1 MKQTHR
7 SDSFDKLLNAKVRVT
22 FIDGAVKEG
31 TLKWKG
37 YRGDDVMKS
46 NTYYLAL
53 DEPMK
58 SNTYYLALDEPNG
71 PKFLSFRKC
80 HVRRIEAL

>member
-7 SDSFDKLLNAKVRVT
+7 SDSFDKLLNTKVRVT

-37 YRGDDVMKS
+37 YRGDDVMR
-46 NTYYLAL
+46 
-53 DEPMK
+53 

-71 PKFLSFRKC
+71 PKCLSFRKC